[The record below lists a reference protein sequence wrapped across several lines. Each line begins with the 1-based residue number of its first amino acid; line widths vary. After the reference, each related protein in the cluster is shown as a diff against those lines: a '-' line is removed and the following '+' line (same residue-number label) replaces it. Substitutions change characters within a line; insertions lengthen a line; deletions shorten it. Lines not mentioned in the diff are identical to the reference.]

1 MKPAPTHTVKI
12 LLADDH
18 AIVRRGVRQLLA
30 ESWPAAVFGEAT
42 TAQQALEQVWK
53 ETWSIVLLD
62 ITMPGRSGLD
72 IIRELKD
79 AQPKMPVLVLS
90 MHAEEQ
96 FALRMLKS
104 GASGYVTKD
113 TLLEDL
119 TRAVDKVLAGGR
131 YLSGTLAELL
141 AGVLAGADQVPHE
154 RLSDREFQ
162 VMLLLARGMALKE
175 IGAQLALSV
184 NTISTYRL
192 RMLEKMNMRSNAD
205 LVQYSILHGL
215 IE

>member
-1 MKPAPTHTVKI
+1 MKPASAPALKI

-18 AIVRRGVRQLLA
+18 AIVRCGVSQLLA
-30 ESWPAAVFGEAT
+30 ESWPTAVFGEAA

-53 ETWSIVLLD
+53 EPWSVVLLD
-62 ITMPGRSGLD
+62 ISMPGRSGLD

-79 AQPKMPVLVLS
+79 ARPKMPVLVLS

-96 FALRMLKS
+96 FALRVLKS

-119 TRAVDKVLAGGR
+119 TRAVEKVLAGGR

-205 LVQYSILHGL
+205 LVHYSILRGL
-215 IE
+215 IG

>member
-1 MKPAPTHTVKI
+1 MKAAPTLKI

-18 AIVRRGVRQLLA
+18 AIVRNGVRQLLT
-30 ESWPAAVFGEAT
+30 ETWPAADFGEAA
-42 TAQQALEQVWK
+42 TAQQALDQVWK
-53 ETWSIVLLD
+53 EPWSIVLLD

-72 IIRELKD
+72 VMSQLKD
-79 AQPKMPVLVLS
+79 ARPKMPVLVLS

-119 TRAVDKVLAGGR
+119 TQAVEKVLAGGR
-131 YLSGTLAELL
+131 YLSGTLAERL
-141 AGVLAGADQVPHE
+141 AGVLAGADQMSHE

-162 VMLLLARGMALKE
+162 VLLLIARGMALKE

-192 RMLEKMNMRSNAD
+192 RLLEKMNMGSNAE
-205 LVQYSILHGL
+205 LVQYSIQQGL
-215 IE
+215 ID

>member
-1 MKPAPTHTVKI
+1 MSRTPPLKF

-30 ESWPAAVFGEAT
+30 EAWPAAVFGEAA
-42 TAQQALEQVWK
+42 TAQQALELVWK
-53 ETWSIVLLD
+53 EPWSVVLLD

-72 IIRELKD
+72 VIRELKD

-96 FALRMLKS
+96 FALRVLKC

-119 TRAVDKVLAGGR
+119 SRAVEKVLAGGR
-131 YLSGTLAELL
+131 YLSSTLAERL

-162 VMLLLARGMALKE
+162 VMLLLARGLALKE

-192 RMLEKMNMRSNAD
+192 RVLEKMGVRSNAE
-205 LVQYSILHGL
+205 LVQYCIQHGL